1 MTGSSL
7 PVLPRMYL
15 RQPGALLAA
24 TLFCAVAAGV
34 FAQDVVAY
42 LCIALPA
49 TLPLLLWLRAGALA
63 IPILPVISGL
73 FFVYYAIPLLRGQ
86 STAYGSDELIQAGTA
101 VAAFLVAA
109 SMASWPFQRRSDG
122 RFSLF
127 NQSQIAD
134 LQLAPIVFV
143 GLCAGIVFHLAVV
156 ADSLAWLGSSFG
168 LLRSVVLTLAS
179 ISCYLLGHTRA
190 LGLLAGPAWAFAFG
204 GLLLLILLAL
214 SNLFLV
220 GGLMYCLAAFLG
232 YVITAKRIPW
242 LGLGTAF
249 AMLAVL
255 HAGKFELRNTYW
267 ANGVSEGR
275 EISVGQIPSVMVD
288 WFAAG
293 VDALWSGGAESDVLE
308 RASLLHMLV
317 LVQRA
322 TPDYIPYLE
331 GETYALLP
339 SMLVP
344 RFVDPEKTVSQ
355 AGLNLLSIRYGL
367 QTLESVART
376 TIGWGL
382 VSEAYANFGYSA
394 VIMVGALFGAICGAL
409 MRLSVGAPANSLPMF
424 ITIAATLVLLNVE
437 ADFAYLLTS
446 LVQTLAAILIVAAL
460 AYLLRGQ
467 RRVIVPV
474 APAASARVH
483 QSIGDASLP

>member
-1 MTGSSL
+1 
-7 PVLPRMYL
+7 
-15 RQPGALLAA
+15 
-24 TLFCAVAAGV
+24 
-34 FAQDVVAY
+34 
-42 LCIALPA
+42 
-49 TLPLLLWLRAGALA
+49 
-63 IPILPVISGL
+63 
-73 FFVYYAIPLLRGQ
+73 
-86 STAYGSDELIQAGTA
+86 
-101 VAAFLVAA
+101 
-109 SMASWPFQRRSDG
+109 
-122 RFSLF
+122 
-127 NQSQIAD
+127 
-134 LQLAPIVFV
+134 
-143 GLCAGIVFHLAVV
+143 
-156 ADSLAWLGSSFG
+156 
-168 LLRSVVLTLAS
+168 
-179 ISCYLLGHTRA
+179 
-190 LGLLAGPAWAFAFG
+190 
-204 GLLLLILLAL
+204 
-214 SNLFLV
+214 
-220 GGLMYCLAAFLG
+220 
-232 YVITAKRIPW
+232 
-242 LGLGTAF
+242 
-249 AMLAVL
+249 MLAVL

-267 ANGVSEGR
+267 AHGVSEGQ

-317 LVQRA
+317 LVQRT

-355 AGLNLLSIRYGL
+355 AALNLLSIRYGL

-382 VSEAYANFGYSA
+382 VSEAYANFGYWA

-409 MRLSVGAPANSLPMF
+409 MRLSVGAPPNSLPMF

-437 ADFAYLLTS
+437 ADFAYLMTT

-460 AYLLRGQ
+460 AYLLRG
-467 RRVIVPV
+467 RRRAIVPV

>member
-1 MTGSSL
+1 MIRSSL
-7 PVLPRMYL
+7 LASPPVYL
-15 RQPGALLAA
+15 RQSGSLLAA
-24 TLFCAVAAGV
+24 AIACALAAGV
-34 FAQDVVAY
+34 FAQNVLAY
-42 LCIALPA
+42 LCITLP
-49 TLPLLLWLRAGALA
+49 TMLPLLLWLRAGALA

-73 FFVYYAIPLLRGQ
+73 FFVYYAIPLLRSQ
-86 STAYGSDELIQAGTA
+86 AAAYAPNELIEAGAA

-109 SMASWPFQRRSDG
+109 SMASWPFQKRSHG
-122 RFSLF
+122 RLSLF
-127 NQSQIAD
+127 DRSHVAD
-134 LQLAPIVFV
+134 PQLALIVFT
-143 GLCAGIVFHLAVV
+143 GLCGGIVFHLAVV

-168 LLRSVVLTLAS
+168 LVRSIVLTLSS
-179 ISCYLLGHTRA
+179 ISCYLLGHMRA
-190 LGLLAGPAWAFAFG
+190 SRLLVGPIWGFALG

-232 YVITAKRIPW
+232 YVITARRIPW

-255 HAGKFELRNTYW
+255 HAGKFEVRNTYW
-267 ANGVSEGR
+267 AHDVSEGQ
-275 EISVGQIPSVMVD
+275 EISVGRIPTMMVD

-293 VDALWSGGAESDVLE
+293 MDALWSGGAESDVLE

-317 LVQRA
+317 LVQRT
-322 TPDYIPYLE
+322 TPDFIPYLE

-344 RFVDPEKTVSQ
+344 RFLGPEKTISQ

-367 QTLESVART
+367 QTVEATART

-382 VSEAYANFGYSA
+382 VSEAYANFGYWA
-394 VIMVGALFGAICGAL
+394 VIVVGALFGAICGAL
-409 MRLSVGAPANSLPMF
+409 MRLSVGAPPSSLPMF

-437 ADFAYLLTS
+437 ADFAYLLTT
-446 LVQTLAAILIVAAL
+446 LAQTLAAILIVAAL
-460 AYLLRGQ
+460 AYLLRG
-467 RRVIVPV
+467 RRRAIVPV

-483 QSIGDASLP
+483 HSIGNASLP